1 MRTLVPKDL
10 PNGPVQYST
19 LAVRRRECRI
29 TKNIPAW
36 NFSWRF
42 DYKRTAKRWLQGES
56 NVKEKRVLVFQILLT
71 ERVRMGEREGWGR
84 ERTSCRRRGWDE
96 SKERTVIPVPQAFVL
111 WVRMSSVWDLSLSP
125 DSQSCQSTLFSVF
138 TLSNSLPLLIPPS
151 LFLSLWGQLLGL
163 CCRGIVGDY
172 PVAVRSGGCSV
183 NGGQSR
189 GQQSFIHISLVF
201 FNNFS
206 AESEI
211 KGQMYKEGKK
221 RLGEKIQSF
230 CADVRSD
237 AWKRQNKATDGE
249 RPHEWDLENNFVRF
263 CASWHCYIYLLGS

>member
-1 MRTLVPKDL
+1 MSRRKGYWYFRSSWLREWEWERGRGGGKRER
-10 PNGPVQYST
+10 
-19 LAVRRRECRI
+19 AVEGGAETSLRREQLFLSHKPLFCEYV
-29 TKNIPAW
+29 W
-36 NFSWRF
+36 
-42 DYKRTAKRWLQGES
+42 
-56 NVKEKRVLVFQILLT
+56 VLYEISLCLLT
-71 ERVRMGEREGWGR
+71 G
-84 ERTSCRRRGWDE
+84 S
-96 SKERTVIPVPQAFVL
+96 
-111 WVRMSSVWDLSLSP
+111 
-125 DSQSCQSTLFSVF
+125 QSTLFSVF

-249 RPHEWDLENNFVRF
+249 HPHEWDLENNFVRF